1 MKTLLKELS
10 KARLQLLFPE
20 LQHSEVNVIYFYACG
35 ISYKVISKECG
46 ITVKTVDNIL
56 SRVREALDLTT
67 TSEIRTVV
75 LLRTLLNYNCSI
87 VRGVSNDK

>member
-1 MKTLLKELS
+1 MASLFQELS
-10 KARLQLLFPE
+10 KAKLKLLFPE
-20 LQHSEVNVIYFYACG
+20 LQRSEVNVIYLYSCG

-75 LLRTLLNYNCSI
+75 LLRTLLNYSGGC
-87 VRGVSNDK
+87 V